1 MDRRLKSIMY
11 SFVSNDVDVYTLDDD
26 NQNHFVITKLLC
38 SKCHNYWHTSLM
50 ECYFCGELNYYLY
63 SCTSCGKKYSI
74 TNSSVKCE
82 CKDPES
88 KLIKACVNSQCPTN
102 TKANIVKLATKQGGV
117 FDLKSSLTL
126 SLNYCVKCGN
136 TSNQYET
143 FKVYLLENNL
153 DISKFIEQNSIDNGD
168 VLILKNKD
176 NTITYDFIKID
187 EKDQSYT
194 PEFKFKDMKS
204 VVEKIFE

>member
-1 MDRRLKSIMY
+1 LDRKLKSIMY
-11 SFVSNDVDVYTLDDD
+11 SFISNDVDVYTLDDD
-26 NQNHFVITKLLC
+26 DQNHFVITKLLC

-63 SCTSCGKKYSI
+63 SCTNCGKKYSI
-74 TNSSVKCE
+74 TNSSIKCE
-82 CKDPES
+82 CRDLKS
-88 KLIKACVNSQCPTN
+88 KLIKACVNTQCPTN
-102 TKANIVKLATKQGGV
+102 TEPNIIELASGQGGV

-136 TSNQYET
+136 TSNHYET
-143 FKVYLLENNL
+143 FKVYLSENNI
-153 DISKFIEQNSIDNGD
+153 DILKFIEKNSMNEGD

-176 NTITYDFIKID
+176 ITITYDFIKIS

-194 PEFKFKDMKS
+194 PEFKFSDMKS

>member
-1 MDRRLKSIMY
+1 MY

-26 NQNHFVITKLLC
+26 NQNHFEITKLLC

-50 ECYFCGELNYYLY
+50 ECFFCGELNYYLY

-74 TNSSVKCE
+74 TNASIKCE
-82 CKDPES
+82 CKNPES

-102 TKANIVKLATKQGGV
+102 TETNIIKLAKKQGGV
-117 FDLKSSLTL
+117 FDLKSSLNL

-136 TSNQYET
+136 MSNYYET
-143 FKVYLLENNL
+143 FKVYLLENSL
-153 DISKFIEQNSIDNGD
+153 DISKFIEKNSIDNGD

-176 NTITYDFIKID
+176 ITITYDFIKID
-187 EKDQSYT
+187 GINKSYT
-194 PEFKFKDMKS
+194 PEFNFDDMKS
-204 VVEKIFE
+204 VAEKIFE